1 MSIDHIANCE
11 CWLMV
16 FNVIFLVVQFYHICL
31 AVPLS
36 TLSII
41 LFMENDSFSGNGS
54 LKRFYMCYVL
64 FIR

>member
-1 MSIDHIANCE
+1 MSIDQIANCE

-16 FNVIFLVVQFYHICL
+16 FNVIFLVVQLYHICL

-36 TLSII
+36 TFII